1 MNNYALLIKYRESL
15 VEAECVKKL
24 YNTVT
29 RECRYYLLG
38 KLYLSERKKHPDK
51 LARDIRQNIYNDFNI
66 SESTLYRTIAFEKAI
81 EDLHTI
87 TPEIL
92 PDIIEGRLHI
102 SITNIISLSKKTRG
116 EILKITKSL
125 YRPSVTIKDT
135 PEFDPDARVSS
146 LFYTIPSWASV
157 IDNVFMNSDFVKVS
171 SNAKNKLKKELEIL
185 VEAAEAVIEII
196 WETNNG

>member
-1 MNNYALLIKYRESL
+1 MSSYGVLIKYRESL
-15 VEAECVKKL
+15 VETDCVKKL

-38 KLYLSERKKHPDK
+38 KLYLSERKKYPDK
-51 LARDIRQNIYNDFNI
+51 LARDIRQNIYNDFNT
-66 SESTLYRTIAFEKAI
+66 SQSTLYMAFSFAKAI
-81 EDLHTI
+81 EDLQII

-92 PDIIEGRLHI
+92 PDVIEGRLHMPI
-102 SITNIISLSKKTRG
+102 INIISLSKKTRS
-116 EILKITKSL
+116 EILKITKPLSSL
-125 YRPSVTIKDT
+125 SVTIKDT

-157 IDNVFMNSDFVKVS
+157 IDNVFMNSDFIKVS

-196 WETNNG
+196 RETNNG